1 MFITYNKNT
10 KKYWLDIDNIYMNCY
25 RPFNNLDELKAFAM
39 FSYARNQLRLQEL
52 KAIDQEI
59 DEIKNLNNSL

>member
-1 MFITYNKNT
+1 MFITYNKDT
-10 KKYWLDIDNIYMNCY
+10 KRYWLDVDNIYMNCY

-59 DEIKNLNNSL
+59 EEIKNLNNSL

>member
-1 MFITYNKNT
+1 MFITYNKDT

-59 DEIKNLNNSL
+59 EEIRTLNNSL